1 MLGWRGDSARQSL
14 GPGSSPATPRAFVL
28 PRGSRWFTTTSLSLA
43 AGSKGGRRGAF
54 FLPGTGTGLYTRRR
68 MQLVRCLPP
77 ASWED
82 VSRMPSRRGS
92 LGGGAVLLNVPSR
105 DAATRS
111 AVSRRPPAAPLA
123 WPRPLLALP
132 QTPLWAGAS
141 PCLLRPPS
149 HLLQG
154 GPPMFLA
161 FLARLVAGF
170 REDTK

>member
-1 MLGWRGDSARQSL
+1 MQGWRGDSARQSL
-14 GPGSSPATPRAFVL
+14 GPGSSLATPRAFVL

-54 FLPGTGTGLYTRRR
+54 FLPDAGTGLYTRR
-68 MQLVRCLPP
+68 MWLVCCLPP
-77 ASWED
+77 ATWED
-82 VSRMPSRRGS
+82 ISCTPSRRGS
-92 LGGGAVLLNVPSR
+92 RGGVCCSGNAPSR

-132 QTPLWAGAS
+132 QTPLWAGAA